1 MSNAELGHPLLAAS
15 IHEILNQARWVLP
28 WSMILYSISIDRP
41 EESSETVYN
50 PVSLSFE
57 VKR

>member
-1 MSNAELGHPLLAAS
+1 
-15 IHEILNQARWVLP
+15 
-28 WSMILYSISIDRP
+28 MILYSISIDRP